1 MHSSSLHRLLT
12 AALLILGAL
21 AVWRPAAAQ
30 HALVSDPAPQNVL
43 QLSATGST
51 ETQQDL
57 LAISLSVTREAPDAA
72 AVQTQLKSVLDSAL
86 ADARRSVLP
95 GQMEARSGRF
105 SVSARY
111 GREGRI
117 AAWTGTAELILD
129 GRDFFLIS
137 QTAGRITGMTVSGM
151 AFSLSREQLQ
161 RAEALAQQQ
170 AVERFRGR
178 ATELARGFG
187 FSSYTLREVSVQ
199 SGEQAPPPRPRML
212 ALEARSAASDA
223 PVPVEAGRSTVMVTI
238 SGSVQ
243 LQ

>member
-1 MHSSSLHRLLT
+1 MRSSSMRRDLT
-12 AALLILGAL
+12 AVLLILGAMAL
-21 AVWRPAAAQ
+21 WRPAAAQ
-30 HALVSDPAPQNVL
+30 HAPVADPAPQNVL

-72 AVQTQLKSVLDSAL
+72 TVQQQLKGVLDNAL
-86 ADARRSVLP
+86 ADVRRAVLP

-105 SVSARY
+105 SVSPRY

-117 AAWTGTAELILD
+117 TAWTGTAELILE
-129 GRDFFLIS
+129 GRDFLLIS

-170 AVERFRGR
+170 AVERFRAR
-178 ATELARGFG
+178 AGELARGFG
-187 FSSYTLREVSVQ
+187 FTGYTLREVNVQ

-212 ALEARSAASDA
+212 ALEARSAGADA

-243 LQ
+243 LR

>member
-1 MHSSSLHRLLT
+1 MWDGVSAYCWLDRERQSHARPTPVPDASPTPVPARFPCGG
-12 AALLILGAL
+12 AAEQG
-21 AVWRPAAAQ
+21 R
-30 HALVSDPAPQNVL
+30 
-43 QLSATGST
+43 G
-51 ETQQDL
+51 
-57 LAISLSVTREAPDAA
+57 AA

-105 SVSARY
+105 SVSPRY

>member
-1 MHSSSLHRLLT
+1 MHSSSLYRRLT

-21 AVWRPAAAQ
+21 ALGRPAAAQ
-30 HALVSDPAPQNVL
+30 HAPVPDPAPQNVL

-72 AVQTQLKSVLDSAL
+72 TVQTQLKGVLDSAL
-86 ADARRSVLP
+86 ADARRSVVP
-95 GQMEARSGRF
+95 GQMEVRTGRF
-105 SVSARY
+105 SVSPRY

-117 AAWTGTAELILD
+117 TAWTGTAELILE

-212 ALEARSAASDA
+212 ALEARSAASGA
-223 PVPVEAGRSTVMVTI
+223 PVPVEAGRSTVTVTI

-243 LQ
+243 LR